1 MFNTTQITRARALV
15 LGVVLVL
22 GGGQAAASG
31 IPVVDV
37 AGLAQAVAQYTTL
50 GEQLATL
57 KQQYDTAIEQLNSLK
72 EQAETMKGM
81 YDDLSGI
88 SGHAN
93 MLANPVQ
100 ALHSFIPAQLLD
112 PAGMASGELAGIVAQ
127 LKSAQQKFT
136 ANALFPNAN
145 QVREREQYEAASN
158 YAFSYK
164 ANAKAAYDKFAERRA
179 QLESLNGAGATA
191 STPGAKLDLIAK
203 GNAEIVLLLNDM
215 AQMMALQLSERADF
229 AINSLNSQ
237 GALSNQATQPQR

>member
-1 MFNTTQITRARALV
+1 MFNTHITLTRARGLV
-15 LGVVLVL
+15 LGLALVL
-22 GGGQAAASG
+22 GGGPVGASG

-57 KQQYDTAIEQLNSLK
+57 KQQYDAAVEQLNSLK

-93 MLANPVQ
+93 MLPGAVAQ
-100 ALHSFIPAQLLD
+100 LHSFLPDVLTTD
-112 PAGMASGELAGIVAQ
+112 PAGMLQGQVAGIAAQ
-127 LKSAQQKFT
+127 LRAQKERFT
-136 ANALFPNAN
+136 GAALFPNSN
-145 QVREREQYEAASN
+145 QQSERRAYEENAD

-164 ANAKAAYDKFAERRA
+164 AQAKAAFDGFAGRRA
-179 QLESLNGAGATA
+179 ALESLLNAGTTA

-203 GNAEIVLLLNDM
+203 AVAENSLLLNDM
-215 AQMMALQLSERADF
+215 AQMMALQMSAQADRAIIDH
-229 AINSLNSQ
+229 NRQ
-237 GALSNQATQPQR
+237 GAVATQAVGQ